1 VALVGGRG
9 GSSIAGTGRPI
20 PGGPTPEGHSVAT
33 NPLTKQMLHPSVS
46 DPVLDTMNFL
56 NEITHRFPEA
66 ISFAPGRP
74 FDGFFEVE
82 QIFTYMRRYLR
93 HLEDQGASPAE
104 VRDAL
109 FQYGP
114 TAGRIR
120 ELIADSV
127 RKDENIDVSAEAVV
141 VTVGC
146 QEAMFLALRAV
157 IASPDDALLYSS
169 PSYVGIIG
177 AARLLGCDPV
187 PVQER
192 ADGFHCAD
200 LERALAAE
208 RNRGRRPRVF
218 YVIPDHANPS
228 GNTMSLAER
237 HALLELSARADFL
250 ILEDSPY
257 RLVSPGEQLPTL
269 KSLDRDQRVI
279 HLGSFS
285 KTLFP
290 GARVGYAIADQRV
303 VGADG
308 KESLL
313 ADELTKIKS
322 MITVNTSPLSQAAV
336 AGMLLAADGR
346 TAEFNSKN
354 AVHYGDSMQAV
365 LRELTATFPDGERG
379 SAGVRWNRPAGGFF
393 LTLDVPFDAGNSAL
407 VRSAEQYEVIW
418 TPMSYFSPP
427 GEGERSMRLSVS
439 YLSPE
444 ETVEGVS
451 RLARFIRS
459 ESS

>member
-157 IASPDDALLYSS
+157 IASPDDALL
-169 PSYVGIIG
+169 
-177 AARLLGCDPV
+177 
-187 PVQER
+187 
-192 ADGFHCAD
+192 
-200 LERALAAE
+200 
-208 RNRGRRPRVF
+208 
-218 YVIPDHANPS
+218 
-228 GNTMSLAER
+228 
-237 HALLELSARADFL
+237 
-250 ILEDSPY
+250 
-257 RLVSPGEQLPTL
+257 
-269 KSLDRDQRVI
+269 
-279 HLGSFS
+279 
-285 KTLFP
+285 
-290 GARVGYAIADQRV
+290 
-303 VGADG
+303 
-308 KESLL
+308 
-313 ADELTKIKS
+313 
-322 MITVNTSPLSQAAV
+322 
-336 AGMLLAADGR
+336 
-346 TAEFNSKN
+346 
-354 AVHYGDSMQAV
+354 
-365 LRELTATFPDGERG
+365 
-379 SAGVRWNRPAGGFF
+379 
-393 LTLDVPFDAGNSAL
+393 
-407 VRSAEQYEVIW
+407 
-418 TPMSYFSPP
+418 
-427 GEGERSMRLSVS
+427 
-439 YLSPE
+439 
-444 ETVEGVS
+444 
-451 RLARFIRS
+451 
-459 ESS
+459 